1 MGRSEEHGDGGVQ
14 GHPEPRR
21 GPRALR
27 VPDLASQAVIRA
39 PLVTALLGTL
49 GAVGAAAAEPPPIVV
64 PSGFR
69 VEIVADGLGAPRM
82 LAQDA
87 SGTLLVSI
95 PSEGRVVALPASP
108 RPRTP
113 VTVAAGLQ
121 LPHGLIV
128 RDGHLWVGETGR
140 VLRFRYDGAT
150 HRATEPVVIVP
161 DLPPGAHHWT
171 RSIAFGPDGRTVRG
185 DRLLVRHLPR
195 RGSPPRH
202 DRQLRRGR
210 I

>member
-1 MGRSEEHGDGGVQ
+1 ARHRAARQPGAGGGAGRRAAADRRSLGL
-14 GHPEPRR
+14 PRR
-21 GPRALR
+21 DRGGRPRSA
-27 VPDLASQAVIRA
+27 
-39 PLVTALLGTL
+39 TL
-49 GAVGAAAAEPPPIVV
+49 
-64 PSGFR
+64 
-69 VEIVADGLGAPRM
+69 

-171 RSIAFGPDGRTVRG
+171 
-185 DRLLVRHLPR
+185 
-195 RGSPPRH
+195 
-202 DRQLRRGR
+202 
-210 I
+210 